1 MVDDQGNV
9 IQSTLLDLFANHTSL
24 MRLNYYPH
32 IDSPTT
38 NTNSLPSLQIPM
50 GVSRHTDAGGFTVL
64 LQDSVP
70 GLEVYSGS
78 KEDNN
83 DGEWISVPPVIN
95 GLTIN
100 IGDMLQVGV

>member
-1 MVDDQGNV
+1 
-9 IQSTLLDLFANHTSL
+9 

-32 IDSPTT
+32 TNSATT
-38 NTNSLPSLQIPM
+38 NTTSPHSLQIPM

-78 KEDNN
+78 KEDND

-100 IGDMLQVGV
+100 IGDMLQVGI